1 MTKMGRLAFL
11 FPGQASQQ
19 VGMHKHLM
27 DFPESREFLEKT
39 YTLSGVHDLLQVMS
53 DGPGETLTRTDYAQ
67 PAITMVS
74 IATLK
79 VLQVAGIRPEGA
91 AGHSLGEYSALVA
104 AGVLLPET
112 AVKLTRLRGEL
123 MQRCADI
130 HPGGMLAVLGLDL
143 ESVSKAVEQASEIG
157 PVGVANMNSPGQ
169 VVISGAS
176 EPLEKAGEICRE
188 LGAKRVLPLQVSGA
202 WHSPLMEDAARD
214 LKKALK
220 EAAFYDPGIPVVANV
235 TAGYITSGDRAR
247 ELLSRQ
253 VTSPVL
259 WAASMQLMIENGF
272 DTFVEVGPGTVLQGL
287 LAKAK
292 DVRVYGTHDAASI
305 ARTLSELGGRTKLN

>member
-1 MTKMGRLAFL
+1 MGRLAFL

-19 VGMHKHLM
+19 VGMQKHLM
-27 DFPESREFLEKT
+27 EFSESREFLEKT

-53 DGPGETLTRTDYAQ
+53 DGPGEMLTRTDYAQ

-157 PVGVANMNSPGQ
+157 PVSVANMNSPGQ

-176 EPLEKAGEICRE
+176 EPLAKAGEICTE

-259 WAASMQLMIENGF
+259 WAASMHLMIENGF

-287 LAKAK
+287 LAKVK
-292 DVRVYGTHDAASI
+292 DVHVYGTHDAASL
-305 ARTLSELGGRTKLN
+305 ARTLAELRGRTKIN

>member
-1 MTKMGRLAFL
+1 MGRLAFL
-11 FPGQASQQ
+11 FPGQASQK
-19 VGMHKHLM
+19 VGMQQHLM

-39 YTLSGVHDLLQVMS
+39 YALSGVHNLFQVMS
-53 DGPGETLTRTDYAQ
+53 QGPEEALTRTDNAQ

-74 IATLK
+74 LATLK
-79 VLQVAGIRPEGA
+79 VLQVAGIRFEGA

-104 AGVLLPET
+104 AGVLLPDT

-143 ESVSKAVEQASEIG
+143 ESVTRAVEQASETG

-169 VVISGAS
+169 VVISGAR
-176 EPLEKAGEICRE
+176 EALERAGEICRE
-188 LGAKRVLPLQVSGA
+188 LGAKRVIPLQVSGA
-202 WHSPLMEDAARD
+202 WHSPLMADAARD
-214 LKKALK
+214 LKNALK

-235 TAGYITSGDRAR
+235 TAGYIPSGDKAR

-259 WAASMQLMIENGF
+259 WAASMKLMIENGF
-272 DTFVEVGPGTVLQGL
+272 DTFVEVGPGAVLQGL
-287 LAKAK
+287 LGKTP
-292 DVRVYGTHDAASI
+292 DVRVYGTQDSASL
-305 ARTLSELGGRTKLN
+305 ARTLSELGGRTRG

>member
-1 MTKMGRLAFL
+1 MNMGRLAFL
-11 FPGQASQQ
+11 FPGQASQK
-19 VGMHKHLM
+19 VGMQEHLM
-27 DFPESREFLEKT
+27 AYPESGDFLGKT
-39 YTLSGVHDLLQVMS
+39 YALSGVHDLFKVMS
-53 DGPGETLTRTDYAQ
+53 QGPGDTLTRTDYAQ
-67 PAITMVS
+67 PGITMVS
-74 IATLK
+74 LATLK

-104 AGVLLPET
+104 AGVLLPDT

-123 MQRCADI
+123 MQKCADI
-130 HPGGMLAVLGLDL
+130 HPGGMLAVLGLEL
-143 ESVSKAVEQASEIG
+143 ESVTQAVEKASSRG

-169 VVISGAS
+169 VVISGAR
-176 EPLEKAGEICRE
+176 EPLEWAGELCRE
-188 LGAKRVLPLQVSGA
+188 KGAKRVLPLQVSGA

-235 TAGYITSGDRAR
+235 TAGYIPSGEKAR

-259 WAASMQLMIENGF
+259 WAASMKLMIENGF

-287 LAKAK
+287 LAKTEG
-292 DVRVYGTHDAASI
+292 VRVFGTQDQVSLS
-305 ARTLSELGGRTKLN
+305 RTLEELGGRSR

>member
-1 MTKMGRLAFL
+1 MGRLAFL
-11 FPGQASQQ
+11 FPGQASQW
-19 VGMHKHLM
+19 VGMQRHLM
-27 DFPESREFLEKT
+27 DFPESREFLERA
-39 YTLSGVHDLLQVMS
+39 YAMSGVHDLLNVI
-53 DGPGETLTRTDYAQ
+53 DEGPAEALTRSDYAQ

-123 MQRCADI
+123 MQRCADV
-130 HPGGMLAVLGLDL
+130 HPGGMLAVLGL
-143 ESVSKAVEQASEIG
+143 EPEAVEGAVAQASSIG

-169 VVISGAS
+169 VVISGAR
-176 EPLEKAGEICRE
+176 EPLEKAGELCRE
-188 LGAKRVLPLQVSGA
+188 LGAKRVIPLQVAGA

-259 WAASMQLMIENGF
+259 WAASMQLMIANGF
-272 DTFVEVGPGTVLQGL
+272 DTFVEVGPGSVLQGL
-287 LAKAK
+287 MAKNR
-292 DVRVYGTHDAASI
+292 DVRIFGTQDAA
-305 ARTLSELGGRTKLN
+305 ALTKTLEELGERAK

>member
-1 MTKMGRLAFL
+1 MGRLAIL
-11 FPGQASQQ
+11 FPGQASQK
-19 VGMHKHLM
+19 VGMQEHLM
-27 DFPESREFLEKT
+27 EHAEAREFLEKT
-39 YTLSGVHDLLQVMS
+39 YPLSGVHDLFKVMS
-53 DGPGETLTRTDYAQ
+53 QGPEETLTRTDYAQ

-74 IATLK
+74 LAALR
-79 VLQVAGIRPEGA
+79 VLQVHGIRPEGA
-91 AGHSLGEYSALVA
+91 AGHSLGEYAALVA
-104 AGVLLPET
+104 AGILLPET

-123 MQRCADI
+123 MQRCAEI

-143 ESVSKAVEQASEIG
+143 DGVTRAVEQASALG
-157 PVGVANMNSPGQ
+157 AVGVANMNSPGQ
-169 VVISGAS
+169 VVISGAR

-188 LGAKRVLPLQVSGA
+188 MGAKRVIPLQVSGA

-235 TAGYITSGDRAR
+235 TAGYIPSGDKAR

-259 WAASMQLMIENGF
+259 WAASMKLMIENGF
-272 DTFVEVGPGTVLQGL
+272 DTFVEVGPGAVLQGL
-287 LAKAK
+287 LPKNA
-292 DVRVYGTHDAASI
+292 DLRVFGTQDAASL
-305 ARTLSELGGRTKLN
+305 AKTLGELGR